1 MILQTVDDA
10 FQLLQRL
17 GASPLLILHHR
28 LVAEA
33 AEELLKGWPQK
44 FNIDIDWRKVLLGSA
59 LHDAGKVIHPEEISG
74 PGKTHGKAGRDWL
87 IQNGVDP
94 SIACFCDTHIDWNR
108 TGLKMEDF
116 IVMLADNLWKGQ
128 RCTELE
134 ELTIKCVAKLVSA
147 DYWEVFMKLDT
158 LFETIAAHGDE
169 RLARSR

>member
-1 MILQTVDDA
+1 MILQTTDDA
-10 FQLLQRL
+10 FQFLQRL

-44 FNIDIDWRKVLLGSA
+44 FNSNIDWRKVLLGSA

-74 PGKTHGKAGRDWL
+74 PGQAHGKAGRDLL
-87 IQNGVDP
+87 IQNGVDL
-94 SIACFCDTHIDWNR
+94 SIACFCGTHADWNR
-108 TGLKMEDF
+108 TGLTVEDF

-128 RCTELE
+128 RIAELE
-134 ELTIKCVAKLVSA
+134 ELTIKCVAEIANA
-147 DYWEVFMKLDT
+147 DYWKVFIELDT

-169 RLARSR
+169 RLARSG